1 MNIKSLHIAV
11 KDTSLSG
18 RYLPENRL
26 ESLIALAKKRDVY
39 RLLGSSELGQDIH
52 GILIGRGDKRILA
65 WSQMHGNES
74 TTTKG
79 VVDFVRLLL
88 QESVASD
95 FVSAVL
101 NQHTFLII
109 PMLNPDGA
117 QVYSRENA
125 NGVDLNRDALN
136 QSQREIRVLMRQF
149 EAFKPDLCLNLH
161 DQRSLYGVGNL
172 RVPATLSFLSPS
184 IDAQR
189 SLSPARIEAMSL
201 IVKMVLGLQEHLA
214 GQIGRYDD
222 GFNESCVGD
231 FFQKKGVP
239 TILIEA
245 GHFVGDDA
253 REQTRYFVF
262 EALLYL
268 FQTSLKPYIA
278 QDVVADYLAIPDN
291 HKNMRDLVF
300 KNVSLKGVLVSLGL
314 QKEYEIINNQEQQY
328 LRIEDVDPDHVIMG
342 YTEID
347 FKGEELL
354 INSHENDFEGEKIA
368 TIELKKSKK
377 LIKI

>member
-1 MNIKSLHIAV
+1 M
-11 KDTSLSG
+11 
-18 RYLPENRL
+18 
-26 ESLIALAKKRDVY
+26 
-39 RLLGSSELGQDIH
+39 
-52 GILIGRGDKRILA
+52 
-65 WSQMHGNES
+65 
-74 TTTKG
+74 
-79 VVDFVRLLL
+79 
-88 QESVASD
+88 
-95 FVSAVL
+95 
-101 NQHTFLII
+101 
-109 PMLNPDGA
+109 
-117 QVYSRENA
+117 
-125 NGVDLNRDALN
+125 
-136 QSQREIRVLMRQF
+136 
-149 EAFKPDLCLNLH
+149 
-161 DQRSLYGVGNL
+161 
-172 RVPATLSFLSPS
+172 
-184 IDAQR
+184 
-189 SLSPARIEAMSL
+189 
-201 IVKMVLGLQEHLA
+201 
-214 GQIGRYDD
+214 
-222 GFNESCVGD
+222 
-231 FFQKKGVP
+231 P